1 MKIGKGKYPSLL
13 FIVIL
18 ANAMKS
24 TLEVH
29 VFYDKI
35 NMDMNPCL
43 EWLLNQF

>member
-24 TLEVH
+24 TLEV
-29 VFYDKI
+29 FEMTYFTIK
-35 NMDMNPCL
+35 
-43 EWLLNQF
+43 